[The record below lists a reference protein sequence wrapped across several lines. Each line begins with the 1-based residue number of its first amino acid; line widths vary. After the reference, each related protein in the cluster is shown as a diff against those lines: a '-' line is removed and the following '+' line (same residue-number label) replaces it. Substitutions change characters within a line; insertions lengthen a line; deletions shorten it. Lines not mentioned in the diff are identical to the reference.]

1 MFTGLIQCMGTV
13 TAVKTH
19 AGGAVFVVEA
29 PHLASADEPLCLGES
44 IAVNGACLTVARVVD
59 TATFEADVLNETLRC
74 TMFASLRVGA
84 QVNLERALRFGDR
97 LAGHLVSGHIDGV
110 GALRAIRP
118 DGRDKIYRFGC
129 TVDFARGVVR
139 KGSVAISGTSLTV
152 VAVGDDW
159 FEVALIPTTLRETI
173 LGQLAIGNPVNLE
186 SDIIGAYV
194 RRALGMDSTLSL
206 KQIIA
211 AGFAD

>member
-29 PHLASADEPLCLGES
+29 PLLASVDEPLCLGES

-59 TATFEADVLNETLRC
+59 AATFEADVLNETLRC
-74 TMFASLRVGA
+74 TMFASLRVGD
-84 QVNLERALRFGDR
+84 QVNLERALRVGDR

-173 LGQLAIGNPVNLE
+173 LGQLAIGDPVNLE

-194 RRALGMDSTLSL
+194 RRALGMDSTLSM